1 MQQISIFLFLRMKHP
16 IYNANYLKSGVLP
29 DKHKAEQWIEGL
41 FQWLFCIGPQYADYS
56 YFLAEEQALEAT
68 LKELLVLSGLEENIA
83 GLYVSELNDK
93 SVSVHRKLEDDLKA
107 IFRFDPAAK
116 SRSEVLVA
124 YPGFFAISVYR
135 VAHELWKMKV
145 PLLPRI
151 LSEYVHGKTGIDI
164 HPGAHIGDSF
174 FIDHGTGIVIGET
187 SVIGDDVKIYQ
198 GVTLGALSVN
208 KAEADVK
215 RHPTIG
221 NGVTLY
227 ANATI
232 LGGDTFIGHGSVI
245 GGNVWITH
253 SIPDN
258 SLVYHKSE
266 MSIRT
271 KEIFPEP
278 LNFVI

>member
-1 MQQISIFLFLRMKHP
+1 MKHP
-16 IYNANYLKSGVLP
+16 IYTANYLKSGVLP
-29 DKHKAEQWIEGL
+29 DKHVAEQWIEGL
-41 FQWLFCIGPQYADYS
+41 FEWLFCIGPKFADYDH
-56 YFLAEEQALEAT
+56 FLNTEKSLQDT
-68 LKELLVLSGLEENIA
+68 LKELFILSGLDENIA
-83 GLYVSELNDK
+83 AYYILELSDK
-93 SVSVHRKLEDDLKA
+93 AISVHQKLEDDLKA

-116 SRSEVLVA
+116 SRSEVLVS
-124 YPGFFAISVYR
+124 YPGFFAIFVYR
-135 VAHELWKMKV
+135 ISHELWKMRV

-151 LSEYVHGKTGIDI
+151 ISEYVHGKTGIDI
-164 HPGAHIGDSF
+164 HPGAHIGHSF
-174 FIDHGTGIVIGET
+174 FIDHGTGIVVGET

-215 RHPTIG
+215 RHPSIG
-221 NGVTLY
+221 NGVTIY

-266 MSIRT
+266 VSIRS
-271 KEIFPEP
+271 KEVFPEP